1 MATGLTYAFTLVI
14 VLSHLPFA
22 FAGSLCVA
30 PPSDNKCSGGVGQFK
45 GDPCMTLRAFQT
57 VGDPDARDHSMDYA
71 SMSRFVEDPKQW
83 VGIHNS
89 CCTGL
94 MQLNYVNLNNPDI
107 CGCTAQE
114 FAAYS
119 QQQQIDR
126 VTKMTGKSLR
136 PGVYNCKDCRKPFS
150 VTVGTIMERSHI
162 PLSKWVVN
170 QRRSGTRNQRPIE
183 THTGG

>member
-119 QQQQIDR
+119 QQQQID
-126 VTKMTGKSLR
+126 
-136 PGVYNCKDCRKPFS
+136 
-150 VTVGTIMERSHI
+150 
-162 PLSKWVVN
+162 
-170 QRRSGTRNQRPIE
+170 
-183 THTGG
+183 